1 MVPEQT
7 VPTEAQQIIEAL
19 EQQDLRLDSHAMAIN
34 SIGENVQWLVD
45 NVKGIFQMFSNP
57 AIMSQIM
64 RSASAMTPPDQLPIE
79 EIPDVSA

>member
-7 VPTEAQQIIEAL
+7 VLSESQQIIQGI
-19 EQQDLRLDSHAMAIN
+19 EQLDLRLDSHAMAIN

-57 AIMSQIM
+57 AVMSQVM
-64 RSASAMTPPDQLPIE
+64 RHASQMQPPPPAEGD
-79 EIPDVSA
+79 DNG